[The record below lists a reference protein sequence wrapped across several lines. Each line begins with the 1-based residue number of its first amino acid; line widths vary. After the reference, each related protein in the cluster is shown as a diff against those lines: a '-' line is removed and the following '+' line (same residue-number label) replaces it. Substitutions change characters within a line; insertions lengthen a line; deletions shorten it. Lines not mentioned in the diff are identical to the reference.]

1 MANQIGEGQWQ
12 GLDGKIYA
20 SEGEA
25 NTQSGN
31 VVIGGGG
38 GGGGGVGNSGFMRGF
53 NAAMGILSFL
63 PGFVANA
70 VGFVFSGL
78 QGFVGRIL
86 QSIIFALAA
95 VSFGIMAIAPLLP
108 KEFDTSISSGTL
120 WIIAGF
126 VAVWYFIWHY
136 RAVRCMEGG
145 FGGLLVN
152 PFTIMVFGALFMF
165 LVIVFT
171 PLKNSPIQDFFVL
184 GIPIIAAALVYF
196 ISAIPYIKQA
206 AELRR
211 TKQPL
216 PEEDEE
222 ERLDE
227 KIFEFIEDN
236 GLVLFITGIV
246 ITIGVI
252 AVGIILHS
260 EIFKPLNLSMGLL
273 VIGVCAVLS
282 VMTFIGLKL
291 GYEKKVLRIF
301 VYVAF
306 VIALFGGYCVLR
318 GGSQALPNVFYDI
331 AKLERPAEELP
342 AIVTI
347 NKRSTNSVTF
357 SVKIYSVPNK
367 KVGKIIKEINPN
379 EVLTMT
385 GKVVNPRTSNQRFD
399 WVEVTHGDD
408 TGWLNLP
415 GIDW

>member
-95 VSFGIMAIAPLLP
+95 VSFGIMAIARLLP

-145 FGGLLVN
+145 FGDLLVN

-260 EIFKPLNLSMGLL
+260 EIFKPLNLSMGFIIILL
-273 VIGVCAVLS
+273 CAVLS
-282 VMTFIGLKL
+282 VMTFVGLKL

-306 VIALFGGYCVLR
+306 VIALFGGFRVAQP
-318 GGSQALPNVFYDI
+318 GQALPNIFYDI
-331 AKLERPAEELP
+331 AKLERPNEKMPE
-342 AIVTI
+342 II
-347 NKRSTNSVTF
+347 NIDKRNTNTMRYSAKF
-357 SVKIYSVPNK
+357 YSVPNYR
-367 KVGKIIKEINPN
+367 VGKVIKEINSG
-379 EVLTMT
+379 ETVTMT
-385 GKVVNPRTSNQRFD
+385 GNVVNLERISKTRFQ
-399 WVEVTHGDD
+399 WVEVTHEGD
-408 TGWLNLP
+408 TGWISFP